1 MRGKVKFHV
10 MRCSVILAGWLVL
23 AVAPSAR
30 ATTLLAL
37 DLKALTDASEVVAR
51 GKVLGQRARW
61 TQDHARIIT
70 DVELDFTQ
78 VLKGELAP
86 GKATVMVQGGV
97 VGDIGQRVE
106 GVPSFEAGEDVVV
119 FLEKRGAG
127 RFVVTGMAQGKFS
140 LRPDRDG
147 RLWAHPDDKGHMLLL
162 DASTH
167 APTSQRQGPLR
178 FEELLAKVLKWS
190 GKTAPGPTSVI
201 PRKSV
206 P

>member
-1 MRGKVKFHV
+1 

-23 AVAPSAR
+23 AVAPLAR

-51 GKVLGQRARW
+51 GKVLSQHSRW
-61 TQDHARIIT
+61 TPDHARIIT
-70 DVELDFTQ
+70 DVELDLTQ
-78 VLKGELAP
+78 VLKGEVAP

-97 VGDIGQRVE
+97 VGDIGQKVE
-106 GVPSFEAGEDVVV
+106 GVPTFEVDEDVVL
-119 FLEKRGAG
+119 FLEKRGTS

-140 LRPDRDG
+140 LKPDREG
-147 RLWAHPDDKGHMLLL
+147 KLWAHPDEKAHMLLL
-162 DASTH
+162 DATTH
-167 APTSQRQGPLR
+167 APTSRRQGPLR

-190 GKTAPGPTSVI
+190 GKTAPAPTSAS